1 MTILRLSKRA
11 LSIIILAA
19 LGLTLAFSLPVVSK
33 EIMTTSSNHAPLS
46 QPTNWQQAS
55 EHPESYSSTENILKQ
70 SPLTNPTDPT
80 PEMVTFFERRTRE
93 HIERV
98 RRNLATLASL
108 PGYPQEILD
117 RGEIHDES
125 KFVPPERMPYIWL
138 TEFHRRRQK
147 GEAFT
152 YPDGVEAQVKAAIQH
167 HVTTNRHHPE
177 FHASPDDMSDIDLI
191 EMVCD
196 WTAIAQE
203 LGNNGSSA
211 RQWADRT
218 IGNREHFNFGE
229 AKKQFIY
236 RVIDDL
242 DRQLRA

>member
-1 MTILRLSKRA
+1 MI
-11 LSIIILAA
+11 
-19 LGLTLAFSLPVVSK
+19 
-33 EIMTTSSNHAPLS
+33 
-46 QPTNWQQAS
+46 
-55 EHPESYSSTENILKQ
+55 
-70 SPLTNPTDPT
+70 
-80 PEMVTFFERRTRE
+80 TFFERRTHE
-93 HIERV
+93 HINRV
-98 RRNLATLASL
+98 RRNLAALASL
-108 PGYPQEILD
+108 PDYPQEILD

-125 KFVPPERMPYIWL
+125 KFVSPERAPYIWL
-138 TEFHRRRQK
+138 TEFHRRRQN

-152 YPDGVEAQVKAAIQH
+152 YPDGVEAQVEAAIHH

-177 FHASPDDMSDIDLI
+177 FHTSPDDMSNIDLI

-203 LGNNGSSA
+203 LGDNQSSA

-236 RVIDDL
+236 RVIHDL
-242 DRQLRA
+242 DWQLIGFNEESIR

>member
-1 MTILRLSKRA
+1 
-11 LSIIILAA
+11 
-19 LGLTLAFSLPVVSK
+19 
-33 EIMTTSSNHAPLS
+33 
-46 QPTNWQQAS
+46 
-55 EHPESYSSTENILKQ
+55 
-70 SPLTNPTDPT
+70 
-80 PEMVTFFERRTRE
+80 MVTFFERRTRE
-93 HIERV
+93 HIDLV
-98 RRNLATLASL
+98 RRNLAALASL
-108 PGYPQEILD
+108 PDYPQAMLD

-125 KFVPPERMPYIWL
+125 KFIPPERTPYIWL

-152 YPDGVEAQVKAAIQH
+152 YPDGVEAQVKAAIHH

-177 FHASPDDMSDIDLI
+177 FHTSPDDMSDIDLI

-203 LGNNGSSA
+203 LGDNRSSA

-242 DRQLRA
+242 DRQLIVFNEESIRIMQ